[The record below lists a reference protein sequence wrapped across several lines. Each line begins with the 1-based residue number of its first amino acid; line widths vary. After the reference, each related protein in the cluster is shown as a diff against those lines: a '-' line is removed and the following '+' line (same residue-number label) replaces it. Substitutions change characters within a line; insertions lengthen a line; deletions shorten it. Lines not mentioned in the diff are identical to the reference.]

1 MKIVER
7 LLIYMGGKTKNQVM
21 SVSQVVIYVILRPV
35 LEKPARGA
43 GLTYMFNDNKDK
55 CFRAL
60 TKLASCHSKYTWET
74 RV

>member
-1 MKIVER
+1 
-7 LLIYMGGKTKNQVM
+7 
-21 SVSQVVIYVILRPV
+21 VVIYVILRPV